1 MLFCFF
7 SVMLNVKIGNIL
19 KNGSYAIFC
28 LQVFSLLLLS
38 VYYAFAQGA
47 SALAVVALLLYVG
60 SYQVGVTT
68 LTWGRK

>member
-19 KNGSYAIFC
+19 KNGSYAIFY

-47 SALAVVALLLYVG
+47 SALAVVALFLYVG